1 MRIWIV
7 LDEPVNALVA
17 KYAEFSGA
25 TGDKKMLDKTIC
37 LFALKGQGKLT
48 IFAGLMTVPTVGDRI
63 LHTGVMVVS
72 IVIN

>member
-7 LDEPVNALVA
+7 LDEPVKALVA

-25 TGDKKMLDKTIC
+25 AGVKKMSDKTIC
-37 LFALKGQGKLT
+37 LFALKGQLKLT
-48 IFAGLMTVPTVGDRI
+48 IFVELMTVLTVGDRI
-63 LHTGVMVVS
+63 LHTGVLEVS

>member
-1 MRIWIV
+1 MIV
-7 LDEPVNALVA
+7 LDVPVKVLVA

-25 TGDKKMLDKTIC
+25 AGVKKMLDKTIC

-63 LHTGVMVVS
+63 LHTGIMVVS